1 MYIQTEVRSS
11 SARAI
16 FKKIKTPL
24 FTIAFMVAVTS
35 LICCYVAIV
44 VICNLIRVFI
54 TTGLFVLFISSFI
67 LGFNLILESTLNDSI
82 LSIIIIKTTTG

>member
-1 MYIQTEVRSS
+1 
-11 SARAI
+11 
-16 FKKIKTPL
+16 
-24 FTIAFMVAVTS
+24 MVAVTS

-44 VICNLIRVFI
+44 VICFFIVVAVIRVFI
-54 TTGLFVLFISSFI
+54 TTGLFVLFIPSFI

>member
-1 MYIQTEVRSS
+1 
-11 SARAI
+11 
-16 FKKIKTPL
+16 
-24 FTIAFMVAVTS
+24 MVAVTS

-44 VICNLIRVFI
+44 VIFNLIRVFI
-54 TTGLFVLFISSFI
+54 TTGLFVLFIPSFI

>member
-1 MYIQTEVRSS
+1 
-11 SARAI
+11 
-16 FKKIKTPL
+16 
-24 FTIAFMVAVTS
+24 MVAVTS